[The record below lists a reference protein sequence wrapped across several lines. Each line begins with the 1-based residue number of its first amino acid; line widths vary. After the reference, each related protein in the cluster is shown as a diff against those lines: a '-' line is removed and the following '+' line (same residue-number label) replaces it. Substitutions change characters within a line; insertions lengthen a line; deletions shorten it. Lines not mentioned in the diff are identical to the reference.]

1 MQIKNSDN
9 LIITLLCFHVN
20 NISTKVV
27 ISLALMKDMEQCYFV
42 TKLMHACVHVAML
55 VRLSIFLCLSSSP
68 IEDPCT
74 PVSLK

>member
-20 NISTKVV
+20 NIISTKVV
-27 ISLALMKDMEQCYFV
+27 ISLALMNDMEQCYFV

-55 VRLSIFLCLSSSP
+55 VIKIIHFPLF
-68 IEDPCT
+68 
-74 PVSLK
+74 K